1 MTVKQE
7 LQNLIHDA
15 DERELFLILVSLQ
28 AMNFEKKYLLETEKK
43 EDE

>member
-15 DERELFLILVSLQ
+15 DEGELFLILISLQ

-43 EDE
+43 EHE